1 MTHYDII
8 NAASVVPTD
17 KGTPN
22 QVVVSN
28 QEIGCEKRLRLKIQQ
43 TKHIGVSI
51 NVVFFW
57 PQMFGYSTRVFCL
70 KEAPG
75 KTTSPQHPALETRAA
90 VATPATSM
98 APMPWVLGA
107 RGGSAWCEWQGPKDQ
122 CLRNRCRIPVG
133 YGWDMSS
140 GDIYI
145 YLIYIYN

>member
-51 NVVFFW
+51 NVVFF
-57 PQMFGYSTRVFCL
+57 
-70 KEAPG
+70 
-75 KTTSPQHPALETRAA
+75 
-90 VATPATSM
+90 
-98 APMPWVLGA
+98 
-107 RGGSAWCEWQGPKDQ
+107 
-122 CLRNRCRIPVG
+122 
-133 YGWDMSS
+133 
-140 GDIYI
+140 
-145 YLIYIYN
+145 